1 MTTAHLNI
9 RFPDVTLDI
18 WELQDGVR
26 RVLEE
31 AFGPEMVVNVEARK
45 YPSLYEVTVT
55 VRKKELEAMYD
66 LANQLQ
72 EHYRRRGFLVGISI
86 EEEE

>member
-1 MTTAHLNI
+1 MSTANLNI
-9 RFPDVTLDI
+9 RFPEVTLDI

-26 RVLEE
+26 RVFEE
-31 AFGPEMVVNVEARK
+31 AFGPERVVNVEARK

-55 VRKKELEAMYD
+55 VTERELEAMYD

-72 EHYRRRGFLVGISI
+72 EHYRRRGFPVGISI
-86 EEEE
+86 EEKE

>member
-9 RFPDVTLDI
+9 RFPEVTLDI
-18 WELQDGVR
+18 WELQDGVQ
-26 RVLEE
+26 RVFEE
-31 AFGPEMVVNVEARK
+31 AFGPETVVHVEARK

-55 VRKKELEAMYD
+55 VRKRELEAMYD

-72 EHYRRRGFLVGISI
+72 EHYRRRGFPVGISI
-86 EEEE
+86 EEKE

>member
-18 WELQDGVR
+18 WELQDGVQ
-26 RVLEE
+26 RVFEE
-31 AFGPEMVVNVEARK
+31 AFGPETAVNVEARK
-45 YPSLYEVTVT
+45 YPSLYEVTVA
-55 VRKKELEAMYD
+55 VRKRELEAMYD

-72 EHYRRRGFLVGISI
+72 EHYRRRSFPVGISI
-86 EEEE
+86 EEKE

>member
-9 RFPDVTLDI
+9 RFPEVTLDI
-18 WELQDGVR
+18 WELQDGVQ
-26 RVLEE
+26 RVFEE
-31 AFGPEMVVNVEARK
+31 AFGPETVVNVEARK

-55 VRKKELEAMYD
+55 VRKRELEAMYD

-72 EHYRRRGFLVGISI
+72 EHYRRRGFPVGISI
-86 EEEE
+86 EEQE